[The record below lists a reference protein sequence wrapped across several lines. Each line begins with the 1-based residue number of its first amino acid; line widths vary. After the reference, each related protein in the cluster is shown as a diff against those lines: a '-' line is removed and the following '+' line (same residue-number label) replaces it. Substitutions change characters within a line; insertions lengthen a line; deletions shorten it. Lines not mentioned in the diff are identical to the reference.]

1 MSDDAN
7 CELPDSNPPSEEIA
21 TLLSESKVTAI
32 VGLSDK
38 PDRSSNRVARYLKRH
53 GYKIIPVNPLKD
65 EILGEKCYPSL
76 AEVPEPVDIVTIFRK
91 IDAVPAIVEEAIKIS
106 AKAIW
111 LQLGLAHHRSAEKA
125 RQAGL
130 IVVQSKCMEIEH
142 KRLQ

>member
-1 MSDDAN
+1 MSDHAN
-7 CELPDSNPPSEEIA
+7 CELPDSNPPTEEI
-21 TLLSESKVTAI
+21 TRLLSESKVIAI

-38 PDRSSNRVARYLKRH
+38 PDRSSNQVARYLKAN
-53 GYKIIPVNPLKD
+53 GYQIIPVNPIKD

-76 AEVPEPVDIVTIFRK
+76 AAIPEPVDIVDVFRK

-106 AKAIW
+106 AKAVW

-130 IVVQSKCMEIEH
+130 IMVQSKCIEIEH